1 MAEKEKNKST
11 KNNSVEKKNKKAVNS
26 TKNKDAK
33 AKQSCWVRFR
43 IFGHGVKSETSKVH
57 WPSKKDMV
65 KYSIATILFII
76 FCSLFFYLIEIIFA
90 LIQSLIK

>member
-11 KNNSVEKKNKKAVNS
+11 KNNSVEKKNKKTVKS

-33 AKQSCWVRFR
+33 AKQSLWVRFR
-43 IFGHGVKSETSKVH
+43 IFCHGVKSETAKVH

-65 KYSIATILFII
+65 KYSIATILFIV

>member
-11 KNNSVEKKNKKAVNS
+11 KNNSVEKKNKKVVNS

-33 AKQSCWVRFR
+33 AKLSCLLRFR
-43 IFGHGVKSETSKVH
+43 IFCHGVNSETSKVH
-57 WPSKKDMV
+57 CPSKKDMV

>member
-33 AKQSCWVRFR
+33 AKQSCCVRFR
-43 IFGHGVKSETSKVH
+43 IFCHGVKSETSKVH

>member
-43 IFGHGVKSETSKVH
+43 IFCYGVMSEIFIFH
-57 WPSKKDMV
+57 CLCKKDMV

>member
-11 KNNSVEKKNKKAVNS
+11 KNNSVEKKNKKVVNS
-26 TKNKDAK
+26 TKNKEAK

-43 IFGHGVKSETSKVH
+43 IFCHWVKSETSNVH
-57 WPSKKDMV
+57 WSSKMDMV